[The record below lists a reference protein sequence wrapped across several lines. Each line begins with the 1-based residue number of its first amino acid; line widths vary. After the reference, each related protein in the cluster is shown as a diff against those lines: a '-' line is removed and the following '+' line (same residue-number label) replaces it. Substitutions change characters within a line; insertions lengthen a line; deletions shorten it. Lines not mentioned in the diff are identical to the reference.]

1 MKPDKRKAL
10 LADLRAATGAG
21 AAETD
26 LHLEPTK
33 FLPVIEHLRIL
44 EPTARLVVGAKGSGK
59 SGLFL
64 QLTNPPA
71 ARRLAELADDQRIRV
86 TPVDRTDWITGFTI
100 KGSLFPSSDTLGRR
114 IKTLGKGFRTAW
126 LAMLV
131 RSLLN
136 HDVELPAAPP
146 AVVDLSKRTE
156 GDVKQSVDLL
166 DDDELR
172 IAVHTWLD
180 DIERYLVHHDR
191 WLFVVYDDLD
201 VLSPDDWD
209 AVHNGIGEL
218 IRLWATTSRR
228 YERLQP
234 KLFLRSDIH
243 RRIAVGPDIGK
254 LALGGV
260 DLRWTPGEIYALV
273 VKRMMN
279 QTDGLRNYLAA
290 AKIKLDE
297 DPVFGRIPREREEEQ
312 YRGFADRLI
321 GEFMGAGPRKGYTYR
336 WIPNHLQDGNGLLFP
351 RPAIQLFDGAAELE
365 QRHPTAAGE
374 TLLHHSSLRAA
385 LDTVSH
391 ARVRE
396 LTEHEHAEFPWMAT
410 LVEAFKA
417 KRYEVPMTRKDF
429 ERALK
434 SVDWKSTARP
444 PTEDFAELAEHLEE
458 LGIAR
463 RRRDG
468 RFDIGDLY
476 LAGFGLLRKGG
487 VARPR

>member
-1 MKPDKRKAL
+1 MKAEKRQQL

-26 LHLEPTK
+26 LFNEPMR

-44 EPTARLVVGAKGSGK
+44 EPTARLIVGAKGSGK

-64 QLTNPPA
+64 QLTNPSA
-71 ARRLAELADDQRIRV
+71 AHRLAQLADGQRIRV
-86 TPVDRTDWITGFTI
+86 TPVERTDWVIGFSI
-100 KGSLFPSSDTLGRR
+100 KGQLFPSSDTLGRR
-114 IKTLGKGFRTAW
+114 IKSMGRDFRSAW

-131 RSLLN
+131 RSLLSQELALPVPPEAVRSIAEKAGS
-136 HDVELPAAPP
+136 DVVEP
-146 AVVDLSKRTE
+146 VR
-156 GDVKQSVDLL
+156 LL
-166 DDDELR
+166 EDDDLQV
-172 IAVHTWLD
+172 AVNTWLD
-180 DIERYLVHHDR
+180 DVERELVRSDR

-201 VLSPDDWD
+201 VLSPDDWQ
-209 AVHNGIGEL
+209 AVHSGIGEL

-234 KLFLRSDIH
+234 KLFLRSDVH

-260 DLRWTPGEIYALV
+260 DLRWSPGEIYALV
-273 VKRMMN
+273 AKRMVN
-279 QTDGLRNYLAA
+279 QSDALRTYLAP
-290 AKIKLDE
+290 AKVQLDS
-297 DPVFGRIPREREEEQ
+297 DPVFGFVPRNRTEAG
-312 YRGFADRLI
+312 YRGFAERLI

-351 RPAIQLFDGAAELE
+351 RPAVQLFNGAAEQE
-365 QRHPTAAGE
+365 RGHVAATGE

-410 LVEAFKA
+410 LVEAFK
-417 KRYEVPMTRKDF
+417 KRRYEVPMTRREF
-429 ERALK
+429 EGALK
-434 SVDWKSTARP
+434 GVEWKESARP
-444 PTEDFAELAEHLEE
+444 PTEDFTELAEHLEE